1 MKKPTETQSAHWEKH
16 FPLNERESAVNEL
29 DPAWAAFARR
39 MRTHVHHRRDP
50 RRGLESIGCQ
60 DLREVAAMLEALRES
75 ADRGE
80 KAAVFD
86 ALLLAASEGVPLPY
100 WLAEAVCRWPAAL
113 SNIRPRAA
121 KPPNLHTALGLQHR
135 YPLSLAAAK
144 KMQTHRELGMKLA
157 QRTQELVG
165 SGMKQTPARK
175 QAAEEEGVPRT
186 TAANRINEYVDAQ
199 MRSPW
204 TAVLE
209 QREPATKKVHVI
221 TK

>member
-39 MRTHVHHRRDP
+39 IRTNVNHHRDP
-50 RRGLESIGCQ
+50 RRGMESVGCQ
-60 DLREVAAMLEALRES
+60 DLREVAAMLEALREMT
-75 ADRGE
+75 DRGE

-100 WLAEAVCRWPAAL
+100 WLAEAVCRWPSAM

-121 KPPNLHTALGLQHR
+121 KPPNLHTELGLQHR

-157 QRTQELVG
+157 QRTQQLVEG
-165 SGMKQTPARK
+165 GMKQTPART
-175 QAAEEEGVPRT
+175 QAAKEEGIPRT
-186 TAANRINEYVDAQ
+186 TAANRIDEYVAAQ
-199 MRSPW
+199 IDSPW

-209 QREPATKKVHVI
+209 QREPPTKKVHVI